1 MIEYTSEQSAIIQHD
16 SGHAIVSAVAGSGKT
31 QTLIGRIIYLL
42 KQGMDPSRIL
52 VVMFNK
58 SAKNQFEVRL
68 ERALNSSTEDY
79 DAIGQVRIKTFHALG
94 YGLIRSLERMKLLS
108 KGRLIP
114 HVYQFDQL
122 VKSALEKT
130 LKFCQADEE
139 ITAEL
144 IEQYSNMIALY
155 KSEPVSFSQNS
166 HFIKLDRK
174 EREKVEVFCR
184 FFESARQQKG
194 LRTFD
199 DLIFE
204 PTTIV
209 KKIPKVAAQF
219 SDQFDVI
226 IVDEYQDINQA
237 QQYLLKMLA
246 GVTAEVMAVG
256 DVDQTIYEW
265 RGSKPYYM
273 LKGFSKDFKGLT
285 TYPLSQT
292 FRYGHRLSLAANYV
306 IQHNKQR
313 VKGLCVSNRTAAVD
327 TMVEVRGMRELPVIV
342 AELKRSVECGEV
354 QSYVSVAVLV
364 RKYSLA
370 TLFELECLK
379 QDIPYEIEGGA
390 SVLNSPLLHSM
401 LGYLY
406 LVDNAKAM
414 LSLPMASR
422 KKMILSML
430 SYPSLFLVRTQLDG
444 IVSALT
450 ENVMMGES
458 ILYGLSLEKRIKP
471 YQAERIRSRAFLW
484 SELLSYSGNQNCHQV
499 LSDVVVRLKLQS
511 YLEKSNRYS
520 SQQSLGQICGDILAY
535 ALIQNLSII
544 DFIKQFQRLKHTA
557 QTSQGV
563 GADKV
568 RIMSIHRAKGLE
580 WQNVILLDMT
590 EKSIFGAKD
599 PEADVVESERR
610 LMYVGMTR
618 AKEYLMIV
626 AGNDHAKRRKWDT
639 EGVGAHPEVL
649 RPSNSVRFVYELNL
663 PTCHLYAE
671 ALMQENVQKPL
682 IKQNKTIADK
692 YWAEMT

>member
-1 MIEYTSEQSAIIQHD
+1 MIEYTSEQLAIIHHEY
-16 SGHAIVSAVAGSGKT
+16 GHAIVSAVAGSGKT
-31 QTLIGRIIYLL
+31 QTLVGRIVYLL
-42 KQGMDPSRIL
+42 KQGLDPDRIL

-58 SAKNQFEVRL
+58 SAKTQFEARL
-68 ERALNSSTEDY
+68 GKALNPNVEGSDV
-79 DAIGQVRIKTFHALG
+79 IGQVQIKTFHALG
-94 YGLIRSLERMKLLS
+94 YALIRSLEKMKLLS

-130 LKFCQADEE
+130 LKFCQSDEE
-139 ITAEL
+139 ITKEL
-144 IEQYSNMIALY
+144 VEQYSNMIALY

-174 EREKVEVFCR
+174 EREKAEVFCR
-184 FFESARQQKG
+184 FFESARVQKG

-199 DLIFE
+199 DFIFE
-204 PTTIV
+204 PTKIF
-209 KKIPKVAAQF
+209 KKTPKVALQF
-219 SDQFDVI
+219 SGQFDVI

-246 GVTAEVMAVG
+246 GETAEVMAVG

-285 TYPLSQT
+285 AYPLSRT
-292 FRYGHRLSLAANYV
+292 FRYGHCLSLAANYV

-313 VKGLCVSNRTAAVD
+313 IKGLCVSNKTAAVD
-327 TMVEVRGMRELPVIV
+327 TIVEVRGMRELPVIV
-342 AELKRSVECGEV
+342 AELKRSVECGELHN
-354 QSYVSVAVLV
+354 YASVAVLV
-364 RKYSLA
+364 RKYSSA

-379 QDIPYEIEGGA
+379 QDIPYKIEGGA
-390 SVLNSPLLHSM
+390 SVLHSPLLHSM

-406 LVDNAKAM
+406 LADHAQVM
-414 LSLPMASR
+414 LSLPVLSR

-430 SYPSLFLVRTQLDG
+430 SYPSLFLAKTQLDD
-444 IVSALT
+444 IVEALT

-458 ILYGLSLEKRIKP
+458 VLYKLSLEKHIKP

-484 SELLSYSGNQNCHQV
+484 SELLSYSENQNCHQI
-499 LSDVVVRLKLQS
+499 LSDVVGRLKLQS

-520 SQQSLGQICGDILAY
+520 SQQSLGQICDDILAY
-535 ALIQNLSII
+535 ALIQNVSII
-544 DFIKQFQRLKHTA
+544 DFIKQFQRLKRTA
-557 QTSQGV
+557 KISQGMGENRV
-563 GADKV
+563 L
-568 RIMSIHRAKGLE
+568 IMSIHRAKGLE

-590 EKSIFGAKD
+590 EKSIFGMKD
-599 PEADVVESERR
+599 PDVDVVESERR

-626 AGNDHAKRRKWDT
+626 AGNDHAKRRKWDA
-639 EGVGAHPEVL
+639 ENIEAHPEVL

-663 PTCHLYAE
+663 PICNLYAK
-671 ALMQENVQKPL
+671 ALMQEKAKKPQ
-682 IKQNKTIADK
+682 IKRNKMLADK
-692 YWAEMT
+692 YWEAAG